1 MLSVLATLCLG
12 CQTDL
17 NTPEVQELS
26 ITDPHVIQQ
35 PLLFAGPY
43 GLNPSLHQPIVQSG
57 HSQQKPTSPQH
68 STQPF
73 PPLPAITPTSQSQAG
88 PQGGATFPTDVN
100 IPTGTGGVPPFEDS
114 QPYSPAPVPPNSPL
128 LIISPAARPSGPG
141 PRHTEVPNLLSSPAA
156 SQGGAATPTYRPTAR
171 PSGPTPRQVASP
183 LPSSD
188 DSQGGAATPT
198 NKPPTYSPA
207 ARPSGPAP
215 RPQDIPPR
223 SSPDDFQGGAAT
235 PTDRIP
241 VYSPATRPS
250 GPTNIPALPSSS
262 SPQDSVEGGAATPV
276 DRVPTSS
283 PTARPSGPV
292 PRNLPSSTPLNNSV
306 EGGAA
311 TPTDQ
316 TPHSS
321 PAVRPSGPPL
331 IQQKPQPTMPEASRN
346 NPSPTSIPR
355 FRSVPSPPPQ
365 QNISPTSQ
373 PVLVQDTPKVPAQ
386 TTAQSPTVPADI
398 PIQQPKITPQNRL
411 PTDLTPI
418 GAADDP
424 QVSFIVLEN
433 STTDFKLDF
442 DEFGKE
448 NLKIEEV
455 VTFRVRNGDVVT
467 FTTGMNTYSQDG
479 QEPVKNIPL
488 ILGWETEV
496 GEVSINV
503 AAGAEV
509 FNRLAP
515 QPTFKVGAKTS
526 LFGQVLVSGE
536 VEHGPYKFNTTTLEN
551 DISYWR
557 IRPSVFWQIDSK
569 TTFFGLLQAG
579 FFSDGNQEIQ
589 SFSRLERKIGPFS
602 VAANVF
608 TWNFAEDLEAESGYF
623 SPLGF
628 LLYNAEVGWKGKIFD
643 PLTCQFAASIG
654 NQVVNGGKSTGRGL
668 QAKCTASL
676 AENVELDFGYVLTN
690 IISSGSGASN
700 SHIFSGQ
707 LRIDF

>member
-1 MLSVLATLCLG
+1 MFSVLATLCLG

-17 NTPEVQELS
+17 NTPKAQELS
-26 ITDPHVIQQ
+26 SPVIQQ
-35 PLLFAGPY
+35 PMLVAGPY
-43 GLNPSLHQPIVQSG
+43 ELNPGLLQPIVQPDR
-57 HSQQKPTSPQH
+57 SQKKPARPQASP
-68 STQPF
+68 QPF
-73 PPLPAITPTSQSQAG
+73 PSSPAITPTSPSGAG
-88 PQGGATFPTDVN
+88 PQGGASFPTDVN
-100 IPTGTGGVPPFEDS
+100 IPAEADGVPLVENS
-114 QPYSPAPVPPNSPL
+114 QPYSPSPVPPNSPL
-128 LIISPAARPSGPG
+128 LIISPAARPSGPD
-141 PRHTEVPNLLSSPAA
+141 PRPIASPLPP
-156 SQGGAATPTYRPTAR
+156 SDNFQGGAATPSPPTNSPAAR
-171 PSGPTPRQVASP
+171 PSGPALRPTHIPPHSSP
-183 LPSSD
+183 D
-188 DSQGGAATPT
+188 DFQGGVTTPA
-198 NKPPTYSPA
+198 PSPA

-215 RPQDIPPR
+215 RP
-223 SSPDDFQGGAAT
+223 
-235 PTDRIP
+235 TDLP
-241 VYSPATRPS
+241 KRPS
-250 GPTNIPALPSSS
+250 LPGSF
-262 SPQDSVEGGAATPV
+262 EGGTVTPV
-276 DRVPTSS
+276 DSAPIHS
-283 PTARPSGPV
+283 PTVRPSGPV
-292 PRNLPSSTPLNNSV
+292 PRNIPSATSPKDSAT
-306 EGGAA
+306 GGAT
-311 TPTDQ
+311 TPAHQ
-316 TPHSS
+316 APHSS
-321 PAVRPSGPPL
+321 PAVRPSGPPPTR
-331 IQQKPQPTMPEASRN
+331 QQRSQPTVPEAFRDSSP
-346 NPSPTSIPR
+346 PSSTPR
-355 FRSVPSPPPQ
+355 FRSLPSPARQ

-373 PVLVQDTPKVPAQ
+373 PVLVQGTPKVPAQ
-386 TTAQSPTVPADI
+386 TTAQSPTVPPDL
-398 PIQQPKITPQNRL
+398 PLQPPQKTPPDRF
-411 PTDLTPI
+411 PTELTPI

-424 QVSFIVLEN
+424 QVSFIVLES

-448 NLKIEEV
+448 NLKIEEI

-467 FTTGMNTYSQDG
+467 FTTGVNTYSQEG

-509 FNRLAP
+509 FNRLDP

-551 DISYWR
+551 EISYWR

-569 TTFFGLLQAG
+569 TTFFGLFQAG
-579 FFSDGNQEIQ
+579 FFNDGNQEIQ

-608 TWNFAEDLEAESGYF
+608 TWNFAEDLESESGYF
-623 SPLGF
+623 SPLSF

-676 AENVELDFGYVLTN
+676 ADNVELDFGYVLTN

>member
-26 ITDPHVIQQ
+26 SPVIQQ

-43 GLNPSLHQPIVQSG
+43 GLNPGLHQPIVQPDRSP
-57 HSQQKPTSPQH
+57 QKSASPQH

-73 PPLPAITPTSQSQAG
+73 PAITPTSQPEAG

-100 IPTGTGGVPPFEDS
+100 ISEGTRGIPLFEDS
-114 QPYSPAPVPPNSPL
+114 PSPVPPNSPL
-128 LIISPAARPSGPG
+128 LIISPAARPSGPA
-141 PRHTEVPNLLSSPAA
+141 PRQTEVPNPRSSPNLSQGGAVTPRPPAA
-156 SQGGAATPTYRPTAR
+156 RPSGPAPRSSNIPPRLSPDNFQGGAATPI
-171 PSGPTPRQVASP
+171 
-183 LPSSD
+183 
-188 DSQGGAATPT
+188 
-198 NKPPTYSPA
+198 PTYSPA
-207 ARPSGPAP
+207 ARPSGPTS
-215 RPQDIPPR
+215 RPIDIPAL
-223 SSPDDFQGGAAT
+223 SSPPDSFEGGAAT
-235 PTDRIP
+235 PTDRP
-241 VYSPATRPS
+241 PAHSPA
-250 GPTNIPALPSSS
+250 
-262 SPQDSVEGGAATPV
+262 
-276 DRVPTSS
+276 
-283 PTARPSGPV
+283 ARPSGPV
-292 PRNLPSSTPLNNSV
+292 PRQTNRPSSTPLNNSV

-311 TPTDQ
+311 TPADP

-321 PAVRPSGPPL
+321 PAVRPSGPPPPL
-331 IQQKPQPTMPEASRN
+331 RSQPTIPEASQN
-346 NPSPTSIPR
+346 SPSPTSVPR
-355 FRSVPSPPPQ
+355 FRSFPAPPAQ

-373 PVLVQDTPKVPAQ
+373 PILVQDTPKAPAQ
-386 TTAQSPTVPADI
+386 TTPQSPTVPADL
-398 PIQQPKITPQNRL
+398 PIQSPQVTL
-411 PTDLTPI
+411 PDRFSPELTPI

-424 QVSFIVLEN
+424 QVSFIVLES

-448 NLKIEEV
+448 NLKIEEI

-467 FTTGMNTYSQDG
+467 FTTGVNTYSQEG

-496 GEVSINV
+496 GDVSIDV

-551 DISYWR
+551 EISYWR

-579 FFSDGNQEIQ
+579 FFNDGNQEIQ

-608 TWNFAEDLEAESGYF
+608 TWNFAEDLESESGYF
-623 SPLGF
+623 SPLSF
-628 LLYNAEVGWKGKIFD
+628 LLYNAEVGWKGEIFD

-676 AENVELDFGYVLTN
+676 ADNVELDFGYVLTN

>member
-17 NTPEVQELS
+17 HTSEVQEFSTL
-26 ITDPHVIQQ
+26 VIQQ
-35 PLLFAGPY
+35 PLLLAGPY
-43 GLNPSLHQPIVQSG
+43 ELNPGFHPPMVQPDR
-57 HSQQKPTSPQH
+57 SQQKPTSPQY
-68 STQPF
+68 STQ
-73 PPLPAITPTSQSQAG
+73 PLPAITPSSQPEAG

-100 IPTGTGGVPPFEDS
+100 IPAGTGGIPPFEDS
-114 QPYSPAPVPPNSPL
+114 QLYSPSPVPPNSPL
-128 LIISPAARPSGPG
+128 LIISPAARPSGPP
-141 PRHTEVPNLLSSPAA
+141 PRQTEVPNLPSSPNL
-156 SQGGAATPTYRPTAR
+156 SQGGAATPRPPAYRPGVR
-171 PSGPTPRQVASP
+171 PSGPAPRPSDIPPRLSP
-183 LPSSD
+183 D
-188 DSQGGAATPT
+188 NVQGGTATST
-198 NKPPTYSPA
+198 PTYSPA
-207 ARPSGPAP
+207 ARPSGPTS
-215 RPQDIPPR
+215 R
-223 SSPDDFQGGAAT
+223 
-235 PTDRIP
+235 PTD
-241 VYSPATRPS
+241 
-250 GPTNIPALPSSS
+250 IPALS
-262 SPQDSVEGGAATPV
+262 SPPDSFEGGAATPV
-276 DRVPTSS
+276 DSVPAYS
-283 PTARPSGPV
+283 PAARPSGPV
-292 PRNLPSSTPLNNSV
+292 PRNIPSTTPFQNSV
-306 EGGAA
+306 EGGAT
-311 TPTDQ
+311 TPAEQ
-316 TPHSS
+316 TSHSS
-321 PAVRPSGPPL
+321 PAVRPSGPPPPL
-331 IQQKPQPTMPEASRN
+331 HQKSQPTVPEASRN
-346 NPSPTSIPR
+346 RPSPAFAPR

-373 PVLVQDTPKVPAQ
+373 PVLVQDTPQVPTQ
-386 TTAQSPTVPADI
+386 TTAQSPGVPPDL
-398 PIQQPKITPQNRL
+398 PIQQPQITPPDQFS
-411 PTDLTPI
+411 TESTPI

-424 QVSFIVLEN
+424 QVSFIVLES

-448 NLKIEEV
+448 NLKIEEI

-467 FTTGMNTYSQDG
+467 FTTGVNTYSQEG

-488 ILGWETEV
+488 ILGWETEF
-496 GEVSINV
+496 GDVSVNV

-509 FNRLAP
+509 FNRLDP

-551 DISYWR
+551 EISYWR

-579 FFSDGNQEIQ
+579 FFNDGNQEIQ

-608 TWNFAEDLEAESGYF
+608 TWNFAEDLESESGYF
-623 SPLGF
+623 SPLSF
-628 LLYNAEVGWKGKIFD
+628 LLYNAEVGWKGEIFD
-643 PLTCQFAASIG
+643 PLTCQFVASIG

-676 AENVELDFGYVLTN
+676 ADNVELDFGYVLTN

>member
-12 CQTDL
+12 CQADL
-17 NTPEVQELS
+17 NPPRGQELS
-26 ITDPHVIQQ
+26 PPVTQQ
-35 PLLFAGPY
+35 PLLLAGPY
-43 GLNPSLHQPIVQSG
+43 GVNPGLHQPIIQPNPSLHRPA
-57 HSQQKPTSPQH
+57 SPQQ
-68 STQPF
+68 SSQ
-73 PPLPAITPTSQSQAG
+73 PLPPFRGIPPTSQPGAG
-88 PQGGATFPTDVN
+88 PQGGTAFPTDVN
-100 IPTGTGGVPPFEDS
+100 FPAGTGGILPVEDS
-114 QPYSPAPVPPNSPL
+114 QSYSPSPVPPNSPL
-128 LIISPAARPSGPG
+128 LIISPATRHSGPTLRQ
-141 PRHTEVPNLLSSPAA
+141 PQVLNPPLPSSLPDA
-156 SQGGAATPTYRPTAR
+156 SQGGAITPRPTA
-171 PSGPTPRQVASP
+171 
-183 LPSSD
+183 
-188 DSQGGAATPT
+188 
-198 NKPPTYSPA
+198 NSPA

-215 RPQDIPPR
+215 RPIASPLTSSDNFQGGAANPRPTANSPAARPSGPDPRPANLFPP
-223 SSPDDFQGGAAT
+223 SSPDDFQSGAAT
-235 PTDRIP
+235 PAN
-241 VYSPATRPS
+241 SPAARPS
-250 GPTNIPALPSSS
+250 GPAPRPTDIPTRPSLP
-262 SPQDSVEGGAATPV
+262 DSFEGGAATPI
-276 DRVPTSS
+276 DSVPANS
-283 PTARPSGPV
+283 PTVRPSGPV
-292 PRNLPSSTPLNNSV
+292 PSSTSPKDSA

-311 TPTDQ
+311 TPAHQ
-316 TPHSS
+316 APHSS
-321 PAVRPSGPPL
+321 PAVRPSGPPPPL
-331 IQQKPQPTMPEASRN
+331 QQRSQPTVPEASRN
-346 NPSPTSIPR
+346 SPSPSSTPR

-373 PVLVQDTPKVPAQ
+373 PVLAQDTPKVPTQ
-386 TTAQSPTVPADI
+386 TTAQSPTAPADLPVQLPQI
-398 PIQQPKITPQNRL
+398 KPPERLSTASTPM
-411 PTDLTPI
+411 

-455 VTFRVRNGDVVT
+455 VTFRVRNGDAIT
-467 FTTGMNTYSQDG
+467 FTTGMDTYRQEG

-496 GEVSINV
+496 GEVSIDV
-503 AAGAEV
+503 AAGAEI

-579 FFSDGNQEIQ
+579 FFNDGNQEIQ

-608 TWNFAEDLEAESGYF
+608 TWNFAEDLESESGYF
-623 SPLGF
+623 SPLSF
-628 LLYNAEVGWKGKIFD
+628 LLYNAEVGWKGEIFD

-676 AENVELDFGYVLTN
+676 ADHVELDFGYVLTN